1 MDDVE
6 GRAIYT
12 PYPQNPQLL
21 GGVYLMVRARSEG
34 ASTLEG
40 IGRAVRA
47 AAPGLY
53 AVNLRPMRDVVSGT
67 MSSPRLNASLLSLF
81 SALALALSA
90 IGIYGLL
97 AYSVSQ
103 RMHEIGLRI
112 ALGAGRSDVTRLVLR
127 HALGIV
133 GAGLA
138 GGLVASLLASRVLR
152 SLLFEV
158 QPTDPTTFAL
168 VSLVFLGIG
177 LLAGYVPVRRATR
190 IDPVNALRYE

>member
-1 MDDVE
+1 
-6 GRAIYT
+6 
-12 PYPQNPQLL
+12 
-21 GGVYLMVRARSEG
+21 
-34 ASTLEG
+34 
-40 IGRAVRA
+40 
-47 AAPGLY
+47 
-53 AVNLRPMRDVVSGT
+53 
-67 MSSPRLNASLLSLF
+67 
-81 SALALALSA
+81 
-90 IGIYGLL
+90 
-97 AYSVSQ
+97 
-103 RMHEIGLRI
+103 
-112 ALGAGRSDVTRLVLR
+112 VTRLVLR